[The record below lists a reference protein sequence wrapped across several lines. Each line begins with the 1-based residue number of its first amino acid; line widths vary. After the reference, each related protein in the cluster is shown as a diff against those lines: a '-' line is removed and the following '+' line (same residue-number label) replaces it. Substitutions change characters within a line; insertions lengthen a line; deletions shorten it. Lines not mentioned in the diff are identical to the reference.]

1 MNYIYNYNC
10 NLKYLDHNSCM
21 YIFRSLVNKFIELKK
36 KRITT
41 KLESILFNIKIYII
55 YNKNNKI
62 KKLRS
67 DIG

>member
-1 MNYIYNYNC
+1 M
-10 NLKYLDHNSCM
+10 KYLDHNSCM